1 MLHAARN
8 TAERDRGW
16 EWERLTLRG
25 TVQQAE
31 GNTAE
36 RDRGWEWERL
46 TLRGTV
52 QQAAGNTAEG
62 DRGWDLKVNTEGDGA
77 TGRGEY
83 SWKGQW
89 LGLGERG
96 MHRITRFTPCKQ
108 TNKQTNKPHAIVS
121 IQFLQL
127 IIMHSTPK
135 FGFVHI

>member
-1 MLHAARN
+1 MQQAEGN

-36 RDRGWEWERL
+36 RDRGWEWVR
-46 TLRGTV
+46 
-52 QQAAGNTAEG
+52 
-62 DRGWDLKVNTEGDGA
+62 VNAEGDGA
-77 TGRGEY
+77 TDRREY

-108 TNKQTNKPHAIVS
+108 TNKQTNKQTACNRFHSISTADNHALNAKIRVRAHLTRVFFFIGS
-121 IQFLQL
+121 DKSRQAKE
-127 IIMHSTPK
+127 H
-135 FGFVHI
+135 